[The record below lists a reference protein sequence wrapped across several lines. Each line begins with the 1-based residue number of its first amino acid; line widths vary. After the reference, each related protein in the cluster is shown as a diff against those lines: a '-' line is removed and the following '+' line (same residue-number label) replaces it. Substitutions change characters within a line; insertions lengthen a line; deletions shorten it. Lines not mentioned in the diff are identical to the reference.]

1 MLHLCYYFYISES
14 IIYSSFMFSCPL
26 WYYPDWQFSQHV
38 CLPVCLSV
46 SLLSVF
52 YGHPLMT
59 HQSLSPLIFFL
70 SSVLCSYI
78 NFIWAKKSDNPR
90 VTQPF
95 PRKTRKWGCFSFA
108 CICDWVFLGYC
119 KPVVSFTDLATL
131 LVCTNTSRLADSP
144 CLSSLLISITTWAAP

>member
-1 MLHLCYYFYISES
+1 MIPLCRNLFECLTLTCSVLRKLSLGTFNQPCHLSFLLVFCYFNFYNSLPFLLMSPHGMLHICYYFYISES

-70 SSVLCSYI
+70 SSGL
-78 NFIWAKKSDNPR
+78 
-90 VTQPF
+90 
-95 PRKTRKWGCFSFA
+95 
-108 CICDWVFLGYC
+108 VFWYL
-119 KPVVSFTDLATL
+119 
-131 LVCTNTSRLADSP
+131 
-144 CLSSLLISITTWAAP
+144 